1 MNLLWISHNVPY
13 PPKTGVLQRNYNLL
27 REASRRADIYLL
39 AVFRSDILPGE
50 YDLPAAT
57 RELGKLCRQ
66 VEVVYLP
73 AETSRAVLY
82 WTTFSSLLTKT
93 PFSVNWAKSRDMR
106 SKLRKM
112 LESVKFDAVHFDTI
126 GLAGYRDDVGALPKI
141 LNHHNMESHLLRR
154 RIEFESHP
162 LKRFYYAREATKL
175 ERFQQRVCPEFD
187 VHLTVSDV
195 DRERLFEL
203 VPGIRAEVI
212 ANGVDVDYFRPGG
225 AQQTA
230 GNLVMASGMNW
241 FPNKDAVLYMCDE
254 IWPRLCARMPGLTW
268 TVVGSSPPPRL
279 LDLAATDSRVTVT
292 GFVDDVRP
300 YLDRAEIY
308 LCPMRDGGGTR
319 LKILDALSMAKAI
332 VSTTMGCEGIDV
344 TPGVDVLLA
353 DTADEFVEQVARL
366 RSDVGLHQRIAKA
379 ARELAIRRYSWDVIG
394 NQLATVYRSLTAA

>member
-126 GLAGYRDDVGALPKI
+126 GLAGYRDDVGL
-141 LNHHNMESHLLRR
+141 
-154 RIEFESHP
+154 
-162 LKRFYYAREATKL
+162 
-175 ERFQQRVCPEFD
+175 
-187 VHLTVSDV
+187 
-195 DRERLFEL
+195 
-203 VPGIRAEVI
+203 G
-212 ANGVDVDYFRPGG
+212 
-225 AQQTA
+225 
-230 GNLVMASGMNW
+230 
-241 FPNKDAVLYMCDE
+241 
-254 IWPRLCARMPGLTW
+254 
-268 TVVGSSPPPRL
+268 
-279 LDLAATDSRVTVT
+279 T
-292 GFVDDVRP
+292 G
-300 YLDRAEIY
+300 DRAPY
-308 LCPMRDGGGTR
+308 GR
-319 LKILDALSMAKAI
+319 
-332 VSTTMGCEGIDV
+332 
-344 TPGVDVLLA
+344 
-353 DTADEFVEQVARL
+353 
-366 RSDVGLHQRIAKA
+366 
-379 ARELAIRRYSWDVIG
+379 
-394 NQLATVYRSLTAA
+394 